1 VVTPEM
7 IRQYILQGMECQHLA
22 VQGDGQHFEATI
34 VSEAFAGK
42 TRVQRHQAVYAVLG
56 DKMRQEIHAL
66 SMKTITPDEWKAIG
80 G

>member
-1 VVTPEM
+1 MVTPEM